1 MTAIAEKVLDYMR
14 NEYKNRLV
22 NNPDMSDDSA
32 RMFSIDEI
40 CEACNLEQSIVA
52 RETSNLKQYGCVQ
65 KWITGTIVLEE
76 D

>member
-1 MTAIAEKVLDYMR
+1 MTAIADKILAYMR

-22 NNPDMSDDSA
+22 NNPKMSDDSA

-40 CEACNLEQSIVA
+40 CEACNLEHSTVA
-52 RETSNLKQYGCVQ
+52 KETSNLKQYGCVQ